1 MLLDRP
7 NEDMDRMLSEHV
19 MALHSG
25 RARTG
30 GARLGAMAP
39 GAWGGDGGTL
49 WDGPGGGMPFMLR
62 LRQGA
67 VEVGDGCIP
76 AYMLRKYIAYARQY
90 VHPTLS
96 RAASDALKKFYLSL
110 RSEQRRSDSVP
121 VTARQLE
128 SLVRIAEARA
138 KMELRDEVTEADALD
153 AIEVVKETITFHTLT
168 GRSCPPLSSFEHTY
182 LGVHHLLSAR
192 SPRCAR
198 LYRQHGRA
206 RRRRRRRARE
216 ARRRRVE
223 EEGAQRILV
232 GAGQRVSPE
241 AGREPP
247 ATNLARR
254 ALPNPRLRAARPLLA
269 QDAFFT
275 TDQMREIWDRSGMQC
290 PYPDFHDFVDALNSH
305 NIILKKGPRLWKL
318 QSSSYAQRGYSQ
330 FSQAARGTQR

>member
-39 GAWGGDGGTL
+39 GAWGGDGSTL

-110 RSEQRRSDSVP
+110 RTEQRRSDSVP

-138 KMELRDEVTEADALD
+138 KMELRDEVTEADAHD

-168 GRSCPPLSSFEHTY
+168 GRSLPIVFLHAGAYLQTCSRNYPLSAY
-182 LGVHHLLSAR
+182 
-192 SPRCAR
+192 SPRRAR
-198 LYRQHGRA
+198 LDRQHGRA

-216 ARRRRVE
+216 ARRRHVE
-223 EEGAQRILV
+223 EEDAQRILV
-232 GAGQRVSPE
+232 GARQGGRAE

-247 ATNLARR
+247 PPQT
-254 ALPNPRLRAARPLLA
+254 LL
-269 QDAFFT
+269 
-275 TDQMREIWDRSGMQC
+275 GMF
-290 PYPDFHDFVDALNSH
+290 Y
-305 NIILKKGPRLWKL
+305 
-318 QSSSYAQRGYSQ
+318 
-330 FSQAARGTQR
+330 

>member
-39 GAWGGDGGTL
+39 GAWGGDGSTL

-110 RSEQRRSDSVP
+110 RTEQRRSDSVP

-168 GRSCPPLSSFEHTY
+168 GRSCPLSFFAPVHTY
-182 LGVHHLLSAR
+182 W
-192 SPRCAR
+192 
-198 LYRQHGRA
+198 
-206 RRRRRRRARE
+206 RARE
-216 ARRRRVE
+216 
-223 EEGAQRILV
+223 I
-232 GAGQRVSPE
+232 
-241 AGREPP
+241 
-247 ATNLARR
+247 T
-254 ALPNPRLRAARPLLA
+254 
-269 QDAFFT
+269 F
-275 TDQMREIWDRSGMQC
+275 
-290 PYPDFHDFVDALNSH
+290 
-305 NIILKKGPRLWKL
+305 
-318 QSSSYAQRGYSQ
+318 
-330 FSQAARGTQR
+330 